1 MGRLP
6 TIGASDEVTFAFR
19 GDLIAES
26 MAPAVAKGGVLSQ
39 SWSLSR
45 LTCEAGAFEIERRSG
60 RTMYGRAESRQA
72 EASRA
77 RLIALRIWIA
87 SALRLL

>member
-19 GDLIAES
+19 GDLIAER

-45 LTCEAGAFEIERRSG
+45 LTCEAGAFEIEG
-60 RTMYGRAESRQA
+60 DLVWTMYVVRNPDKLKHLAPA
-72 EASRA
+72 
-77 RLIALRIWIA
+77 
-87 SALRLL
+87 